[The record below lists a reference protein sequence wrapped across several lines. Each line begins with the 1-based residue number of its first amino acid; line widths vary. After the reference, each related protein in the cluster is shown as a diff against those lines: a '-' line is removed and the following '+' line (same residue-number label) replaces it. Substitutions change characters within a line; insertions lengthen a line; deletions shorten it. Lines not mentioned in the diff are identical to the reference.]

1 MGNGPGPLMRF
12 LRGRP
17 STTESTAALWAKSA
31 LNAVGFF
38 AVFMAALPWVAH
50 SLAPRALPLP
60 DWLRIWGGGALFAAG
75 LALWIA
81 CLDAFSRQGRGTPL
95 PTDAPQRLVT
105 GGLFG
110 VIRNPLIAGEMMVIW
125 GVALHVGSL
134 GIVVYACLMLA
145 FAQWVVTRIEEPELR
160 ERFGESYEEY
170 CRNVPRWIPGRR
182 RTR

>member
-1 MGNGPGPLMRF
+1 M
-12 LRGRP
+12 
-17 STTESTAALWAKSA
+17 
-31 LNAVGFF
+31 
-38 AVFMAALPWVAH
+38 
-50 SLAPRALPLP
+50 
-60 DWLRIWGGGALFAAG
+60 
-75 LALWIA
+75 
-81 CLDAFSRQGRGTPL
+81 
-95 PTDAPQRLVT
+95 
-105 GGLFG
+105 
-110 VIRNPLIAGEMMVIW
+110 IRNLLIAGEMMVIW